1 MNLIDTNTV
10 VFAKKY
16 VCPFCNFKTHKKYN
30 LDMHKINRHSA
41 DSSCSGKI
49 SRGGNI
55 FDAQAQ
61 AKLETSQTGSG
72 TILEEQSTPQ
82 NVQQDSLHQQNV
94 HLPIEDYNYAA
105 RQWRVFASS
114 FKNIEVRN
122 KQLEAE
128 NRQLNAWI
136 DEAAES
142 LEQKDNEITNL
153 QAHLQNCINA
163 NNQLSKAYS
172 HPSSEN
178 YMKYM

>member
-1 MNLIDTNTV
+1 M
-10 VFAKKY
+10 
-16 VCPFCNFKTHKKYN
+16 
-30 LDMHKINRHSA
+30 
-41 DSSCSGKI
+41 
-49 SRGGNI
+49 
-55 FDAQAQ
+55 
-61 AKLETSQTGSG
+61 
-72 TILEEQSTPQ
+72 
-82 NVQQDSLHQQNV
+82 
-94 HLPIEDYNYAA
+94 PIEDYNYAA

-153 QAHLQNCINA
+153 QAHLQNCINQ
-163 NNQLSKAYS
+163 NKQLSKAYS